1 MSTGHSHKPLSTP
14 IRGINLDRFSS
25 FAPQEY
31 PNKFGIPFGLSSVVR
46 LPVAVPSGL
55 LTQPLRFNGLVPLQV
70 IFFYIL
76 EITVSVD
83 LEFSGCQFI
92 AYDDAML
99 VSLECG
105 EGA

>member
-55 LTQPLRFNGLVPLQV
+55 LTQPHKNGIANLPERQCRYDIAGTELPF
-70 IFFYIL
+70 ISSAG
-76 EITVSVD
+76 VS
-83 LEFSGCQFI
+83 
-92 AYDDAML
+92 
-99 VSLECG
+99 
-105 EGA
+105 

>member
-55 LTQPLRFNGLVPLQV
+55 LTQPHEFPYGLFYLFNAGIRYLKHTTAAAEAIMPP
-70 IFFYIL
+70 
-76 EITVSVD
+76 
-83 LEFSGCQFI
+83 
-92 AYDDAML
+92 A
-99 VSLECG
+99 
-105 EGA
+105 

>member
-76 EITVSVD
+76 EIAVGVD
-83 LEFSGCQFI
+83 FQFSGRQFV
-92 AYDDAML
+92 ADDDAVRVVL
-99 VSLECG
+99 KG
-105 EGA
+105 

>member
-70 IFFYIL
+70 VFLDIL
-76 EITVSVD
+76 EVSVCID
-83 LEFSGCQFI
+83 LQFACGKFV
-92 AYDDAML
+92 AYDDSML
-99 VSLECG
+99 MSLEC
-105 EGA
+105 